1 MYFKETE
8 VNGIKNEQYFEEIYS
23 RYFPDVYNFLYGL
36 CGNSDISEEL
46 TQDTFV
52 AAYRSLHKYNGK
64 CKIYT
69 WLCAI
74 AKNMWFHYIRKH
86 KHACIDIESL
96 SETLLSEEP
105 SPQDKAES
113 EERLNEIL
121 KAVKSL
127 KSRQRDI
134 FWLHTVAEMPFSE
147 IANIVGITENSAK
160 VIYFRAKNILR
171 KQLIHADENFSE
183 G

>member
-1 MYFKETE
+1 M
-8 VNGIKNEQYFEEIYS
+8 S
-23 RYFPDVYNFLYGL
+23 L

-52 AAYRSLHKYNGK
+52 AAYRSLHRYNGS

-74 AKNMWFHYIRKH
+74 AKNMWFHYVRRH
-86 KHACIDIESL
+86 KAAVINIETL

-113 EERLNEIL
+113 DERLREIL
-121 KAVKSL
+121 KAINSL
-127 KSRQRDI
+127 KPRQRDI
-134 FWLHTVAEMPFSE
+134 IWLHSIAEMPFSE
-147 IANIVGITENSAK
+147 IADILGITENSAK

-171 KQLIHADENFSE
+171 GQLKHHYERFSDD
-183 G
+183 

>member
-1 MYFKETE
+1 MS
-8 VNGIKNEQYFEEIYS
+8 GIRDNSYFEEIYTL
-23 RYFPDVYNFLYGL
+23 YFSDVYNFLYGI

-52 AAYRSLHKYNGK
+52 EAYRSLHKYNGK

-86 KHACIDIESL
+86 RKNVTNIEML

-113 EERLNEIL
+113 EERLHVIL
-121 KAVKSL
+121 KAISSL

-134 FWLHTVAEMPFSE
+134 FWLHTVAEIPFAE
-147 IANIVGITENSAK
+147 IANMLGITENSAK
-160 VIYFRAKNILR
+160 VIYFRAKNNLR
-171 KQLIHADENFSE
+171 NQLKSVDERFSDD
-183 G
+183 